1 MALETLEVVDRGYD
15 FSALDKRM
23 QWYIDSEILGCCA
36 SVVIKNGEVVHFNT
50 QGFRDVESQDA
61 LREDAIFRMYSNSK
75 LVTSVAAM
83 ILIEDGRLELDAPLA
98 KYLPEFS
105 DLSAL
110 KSDAKSVDDVEPLAS
125 APTVRQ
131 AMSHSAGLSYGFIEP
146 MSVVDQ
152 AYTAAG
158 IDILGDRTMTLA
170 DLSNRVASVPLAY
183 QPGTA
188 WRYSFG
194 TDILARLVEV
204 ASGEAFDDFLSSHIF
219 APLAM
224 PDTGF
229 HVPEHKHGRLV
240 SMYAAGDL
248 FDPMKPGLP
257 KVDSSE
263 SGQYLIKPSLLSGGG
278 GLVSTISDYVRFLLM
293 LRAGGSLDGV
303 RIISEESVL
312 KMRTNELAQ
321 GLHVSFPMWAMPGT
335 VFGLGFA
342 VRDSLTE
349 EDHPSAMGEYF
360 WGGMAGTHSFFSPK
374 ADLIGFNLTQRM
386 PGYWHP
392 FSHDWRAEVYRVAG

>member
-1 MALETLEVVDRGYD
+1 MALDVVDRGYD
-15 FSALDKRM
+15 FSALDERM

-36 SVVIKNGEVVHFNT
+36 SVVVKNGEVVHLST
-50 QGFRDVESQDA
+50 QGFRDVESQDP
-61 LREDAIFRMYSNSK
+61 LSQDAIFRMYSNSK

-83 ILIEDGRLELDAPLA
+83 ILVEEGRLDLDAPLA
-98 KYLPEFS
+98 SYLPEFAG
-105 DLSAL
+105 LSVL
-110 KSDAKSVDDVEPLAS
+110 KPDAKSVDDVEELKS

-131 AMSHSAGLSYGFIEP
+131 AMSHSAGLSYGFIDP

-170 DLSNRVASVPLAY
+170 DLSRRVASVPLAY
-183 QPGTA
+183 QPGSA

-204 ASGEAFDDFLSSHIF
+204 VSGQAFDEFLSSQIF

-229 HVPEHKHGRLV
+229 YVPQSQHGRLV

-263 SGQYLIKPSLLSGGG
+263 SGQYLTKPSLLSGGG

-303 RIISEESVL
+303 RIISESSVQA
-312 KMRTNELAQ
+312 MRTNELAN

-349 EDHPSAMGEYF
+349 TDHPSAMGEYF

>member
-1 MALETLEVVDRGYD
+1 MGLEVVDRGYD
-15 FSALDKRM
+15 FSALDERM

-36 SVVIKNGEVVHFNT
+36 SVVIKNGEIVHLST
-50 QGFRDVESQDA
+50 QGYRDVESQDP
-61 LREDAIFRMYSNSK
+61 LSEDAIFRMYSNTK

-83 ILIEDGRLELDAPLA
+83 ILVEEGRLDLDAPLA
-98 KYLPEFS
+98 SYLPEFS
-105 DLSAL
+105 DLAVL
-110 KSDAKSVDDVEPLAS
+110 KGDAKSVQDVEPLAS

-152 AYTAAG
+152 AYAAAG

-170 DLSNRVASVPLAY
+170 DLSRRVASVPLAY

-194 TDILARLVEV
+194 TDILARLIEV
-204 ASGEAFDDFLSSHIF
+204 ASGQAFDDFLSSQIF
-219 APLAM
+219 GPLAM

-229 HVPEHKHGRLV
+229 HVPESQHGRLV

-263 SGQYLIKPSLLSGGG
+263 AGQYLTKPSLLSGGG
-278 GLVSTISDYVRFLLM
+278 GLVSTIGDYTRFLLM

-303 RIISEESVL
+303 RIVSEASVQA
-312 KMRTNELAQ
+312 MRTNELRD

-342 VRDSLTE
+342 VRESLTAD
-349 EDHPSAMGEYF
+349 DHPMAMGEYF
-360 WGGMAGTHSFFSPK
+360 WGGMAGTHSFFSPR

-392 FSHDWRAEVYRVAG
+392 FSHDWRAEAYRVAG

>member
-1 MALETLEVVDRGYD
+1 MAFEVVDRGYD
-15 FSALDKRM
+15 FSALSERM

-36 SVVIKNGEVVHFNT
+36 SVVVKNGEVVHFNT
-50 QGFRDVESQDA
+50 QGYRDVESADPLA
-61 LREDAIFRMYSNSK
+61 PDAIFRMYSNTK

-83 ILIEDGRLELDAPLA
+83 ILVEDGRLELDAPLA

-105 DLSAL
+105 DISVL
-110 KSDAKSVDDVEPLAS
+110 KSDAQSVEDVEPVKS
-125 APTVRQ
+125 PPTVRQ

-152 AYTAAG
+152 AYAAIG

-170 DLSNRVASVPLAY
+170 GLSQKVASVPLAY
-183 QPGTA
+183 QPGSA

-194 TDILARLVEV
+194 TDILARLIEV
-204 ASGEAFDDFLSSHIF
+204 ASGEAFDDFLSQHIF

-229 HVPEHKHGRLV
+229 HVPQSQHGRLV
-240 SMYAAGDL
+240 SMYAAADL
-248 FDPMKPGLP
+248 LDPMKPGLP

-263 SGQYLIKPSLLSGGG
+263 SGQYLTKPSLLSGGG
-278 GLVSTISDYVRFLLM
+278 GLVSTISDYLRFLLM
-293 LRAGGSLDGV
+293 LRSGGSLDGV
-303 RIISEESVL
+303 RIVSEDSVRA
-312 KMRTNELAQ
+312 MRTNELQ
-321 GLHVSFPMWAMPGT
+321 GDLHVSFPMWAMPGT

-342 VRDSLTE
+342 IRESLTDD
-349 EDHPSAMGEYF
+349 DHPSALGEYF

-392 FSHDWRAEVYRVAG
+392 FSHDWRSEVYRVAG